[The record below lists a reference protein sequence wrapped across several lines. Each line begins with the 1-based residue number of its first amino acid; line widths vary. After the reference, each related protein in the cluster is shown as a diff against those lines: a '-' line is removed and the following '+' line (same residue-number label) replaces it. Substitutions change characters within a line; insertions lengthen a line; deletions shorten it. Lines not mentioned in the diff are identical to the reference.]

1 MRPPVRFARRR
12 RAVSLVES
20 PLKVLDPEHE
30 THLLA
35 KGKPEAGPE
44 DPANEPVV
52 AAILRNPNRMRNAE
66 SPSPDM
72 AACSPGPAHV
82 SCHTYVSNFRRVFR
96 DRGRKSEWRVAL
108 VPQSLG
114 VEAALQVLHPDGRPG
129 GHCVRH
135 LEAPDARH
143 GCAGARSRM
152 QPVGRQAVQGA
163 KRPRLQTSAE
173 GRNVEFEWDYSAT
186 RISLAF

>member
-1 MRPPVRFARRR
+1 MRPPVRLARRR
-12 RAVSLVES
+12 WAVSLVES

-35 KGKPEAGPE
+35 KGKPGAGPE
-44 DPANEPVV
+44 DPANAPVV
-52 AAILRNPNRMRNAE
+52 AAILRNPNRMHNSE
-66 SPSPDM
+66 SPSPDI

-82 SCHTYVSNFRRVFR
+82 SSTYVSNFRRVFR

-108 VPQSLG
+108 VPQSRG

-129 GHCVRH
+129 GHCIRH

-163 KRPRLQTSAE
+163 KRPRQQTFAQ
-173 GRNVEFEWDYSAT
+173 GRNAQFEWDISAT
-186 RISLAF
+186 LISLAF